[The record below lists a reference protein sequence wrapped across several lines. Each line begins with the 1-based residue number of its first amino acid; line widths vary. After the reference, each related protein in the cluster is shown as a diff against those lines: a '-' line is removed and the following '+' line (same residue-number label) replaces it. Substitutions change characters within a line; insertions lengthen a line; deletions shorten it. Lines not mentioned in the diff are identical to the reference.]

1 MAFRSL
7 TEVFILMRNNALQS
21 RHIYS
26 EQVLDDRVALV
37 SHQDVEKGI
46 TPIKDSRVPP
56 AWVDSVEEVQ
66 YEMTKIRHKMKEIA
80 ILYDKRMN
88 RPTLDDS
95 TADDREIE
103 IYTQDIT
110 RMFMHCQRLVH
121 QIRSKSQGSSVQDS
135 RVNKNV
141 VTCLV
146 TSLQELS
153 STFRSA
159 QSSYL
164 KRLKSQEERS
174 QEFFDTPLLV
184 GTNDSSSFQDNYA
197 EKMFDQ
203 QFIKEQQLLLEDNTQ
218 LVEQRE
224 REINRIV
231 CSIAELNEIFKDLA
245 SIVVD
250 QGTILDRIDYNLEQ
264 VQTRVHEGLHQL
276 QKAENYQRKNHKMM
290 CILILASV
298 TVLLII
304 LLIALK
310 T

>member
-46 TPIKDSRVPP
+46 TPIKDSRIPP
-56 AWVDSVEEVQ
+56 AWVDGVEEIQ
-66 YEMTKIRHKMKEIA
+66 YEMTKIKQKMKEIS

-95 TADDREIE
+95 TAEEREIE
-103 IYTQDIT
+103 ILTQDIT

-121 QIRSKSQGSSVQDS
+121 QIRSKSQGSSMQDS

-159 QSSYL
+159 QSTYL
-164 KRLKSQEERS
+164 RRLKSQEERS

-184 GTNDSSSFQDNYA
+184 GSTDSSFQDNYA

-218 LVEQRE
+218 LIEQRE

-231 CSIAELNEIFKDLA
+231 RSIAELNEIFKDLA
-245 SIVVD
+245 NIVVD
-250 QGTILDRIDYNLEQ
+250 QGTVLDRIDYNLEQ
-264 VQTRVHEGLHQL
+264 VQTKVHEGLHQL

-304 LLIALK
+304 LLIAFK